1 MGSFYK
7 QSVVFLSFINTR
19 FTGISHSFNNA
30 DEPWSEIYLNLWQN
44 SNKSLLDCF
53 KSQRQSL
60 MQTYSII
67 KSHLELVQV
76 CYTYEIK
83 SLPCIFMA
91 IDLSVQYLRVLYW
104 GLLIKD
110 SLRPGFSKAKHIP
123 FGMIPWA
130 GKRTACVWGQETVW
144 NKIHFRKLHSPP
156 CKKTFCVLQILIWGY
171 IQML

>member
-1 MGSFYK
+1 MYIVLTKICLRCNHFTEPKRTNVLLLFYYLTLLHAKKLSKWDRNMHYLIPNSHVGSFYK
-7 QSVVFLSFINTR
+7 QKVPFLSFINTP
-19 FTGISHSFNNA
+19 FTRISHCFNNA

-83 SLPCIFMA
+83 SLPCIF
-91 IDLSVQYLRVLYW
+91 IDLSVQYLKVLLRSSYNR
-104 GLLIKD
+104 LSTSKD
-110 SLRPGFSKAKHIP
+110 QQSKEYCI
-123 FGMIPWA
+123 
-130 GKRTACVWGQETVW
+130 
-144 NKIHFRKLHSPP
+144 
-156 CKKTFCVLQILIWGY
+156 
-171 IQML
+171 